1 MRISVVERIERGDA
15 LSRLRTGPP
24 DPERYSE
31 WHHFNF
37 NDDANGLYGIFNLA
51 LSGDVRDPDA
61 SRAGVSLVVSEQG
74 RWRGTM
80 NLYGTEEAA
89 FDAGAVDLALG
100 ANSVRWHDGVYHVQ
114 GALKD
119 GSVRIDATWS
129 PRCEGVRVDNIGG
142 VVSTFILPRL
152 DVTGSLEV
160 DGRPYRLR
168 GATGYHDHNW
178 GYWTWG
184 QDMGWDWGYIIE
196 SRPPAPAGTASA
208 GDAGRPLSIV
218 FGQVTDASRDR
229 AKSDLVLVIWTGERC
244 TQVFLDDAVR
254 ISTEGELASDAVPRV
269 PGVLALLEGRRSTV
283 PRRLEI
289 RAEDGDDWIEVVMEA
304 DHALQFLVPHA
315 GGKGT
320 TTVSE
325 LVGRYSVKGELDG
338 DPVDFS
344 YIGFAELAG

>member
-1 MRISVVERIERGDA
+1 MVERIERGDA
-15 LSRLRTGPP
+15 ISRLRTAPA

-51 LSGDVRDPDA
+51 VSGDVRDVDR
-61 SRAGVSLVVSEQG
+61 SRAGLSLVVSERG

-89 FDAGAVDLALG
+89 FEPGAVDLALG
-100 ANSVRWHDGVYHVQ
+100 ANSVSWEDGRYRVQ

-119 GSVRIDATWS
+119 GSVRLDATWT
-129 PRCEGVRVDNIGG
+129 PRSEGVRVDNIGG

-152 DVTGSLEV
+152 DVAGTLEV
-160 DGRPYRLR
+160 DGRPYRLD

-196 SRPPAPAGTASA
+196 APTNGAG
-208 GDAGRPLSIV
+208 GRPLSLV
-218 FGQVTDASRDR
+218 FGQVTDATRAS
-229 AKSDLVLVIWTGERC
+229 AKSDLVLVIWVGERC
-244 TQVFLDDAVR
+244 SQVFLDDAVR
-254 ISTEGELASDAVPRV
+254 ISTEGELPSAAVPRV
-269 PGVLALLEGRRSTV
+269 PGVLALLEGRRRPV

-289 RAEDGDDWIEVVMEA
+289 RAEDGDDWIEVSMDA

-325 LVGRYSVKGELDG
+325 LVGRYNVKGVLDG
-338 DPVDFS
+338 QPVDFS

>member
-1 MRISVVERIERGDA
+1 MVESIERGDA
-15 LSRLRTGPP
+15 ISRLRTEPP

-51 LSGDVRDPDA
+51 LSGDVRDPDR
-61 SRAGVSLVVSEQG
+61 SRAGLSLVVSEQG

-89 FDAGAVDLALG
+89 FQPGAVDLALG
-100 ANSVRWHDGVYHVQ
+100 ANAVRWEDPVYRVQ

-119 GSVRIDATWS
+119 GSVRLDATWT

-152 DVTGSLEV
+152 DVAGTLEV
-160 DGRPYRLR
+160 DGRAYRIDD
-168 GATGYHDHNW
+168 ATGYHDHNW

-184 QDMGWDWGYIIE
+184 HDMGWDWGYLIE
-196 SRPPAPAGTASA
+196 APTTRG
-208 GDAGRPLSIV
+208 GGRALSIV
-218 FGQVTDASRDR
+218 FGQVTDATRAS
-229 AKSDLVLVIWTGERC
+229 AKSDLVLVIWVGERC

-254 ISTEGELASDAVPRV
+254 ISTEGELPAAAVPRV
-269 PGVLALLEGRRSTV
+269 PGVLALLGGRRRTV

-289 RAEDGDDWIEVVMEA
+289 RAEDGDDWVEVSMDA

-325 LVGRYSVKGELDG
+325 LVGRYTVKGVLDG
-338 DPVDFS
+338 QPVDFC
-344 YIGFAELAG
+344 YVGFAELAG